1 MFRTLFAL
9 ALVATIRYA
18 WLKKQEYEMKEEQD
32 ILMIR
37 SLEEGI
43 QKREMLISN
52 LRLSVRV
59 SNAQKKAL
67 IADRDEWRAKFIEAE
82 NMNPANDEGLLECY

>member
-32 ILMIR
+32 ILTIN

-43 QKREMLISN
+43 QELEMLISN
-52 LRLSVRV
+52 LRLAVRV

-67 IADRDEWRAKFIEAE
+67 IADRDECRAKFIEAE
-82 NMNPANDEGLLECY
+82 NMKPANDEGLLECY